1 MHYIEYNVQ
10 NGIMAQTYCP
20 EGGLL
25 TYFLP
30 MKAASRKEWAGERD
44 SFFCCHGTMV
54 QANAAWNHRLYYQ
67 EDDHLYVTMYA
78 DSQVSFEM
86 QGRKILPYTESGLY
100 ERKSDDLFGKQCQT
114 DHK

>member
-1 MHYIEYNVQ
+1 MV
-10 NGIMAQTYCP
+10 
-20 EGGLL
+20 
-25 TYFLP
+25 
-30 MKAASRKEWAGERD
+30 GERD

-86 QGRKILPYTESGLY
+86 QAGRFALHRI
-100 ERKSDDLFGKQCQT
+100 RII
-114 DHK
+114 